1 MAAIRDHLLLLGEG
15 TGHSH
20 YNGVVTD
27 AGAKTREPVALIG
40 ILKDR
45 RDFDRLMHRRWYRI
59 PLAHAPRRRFSHL
72 AFYQPAS
79 FGKRGKAI
87 RYVAPVLGKRGARRR
102 DLIPEEP
109 NHPRADDRYAVF
121 RVGKPLKLPEPVR
134 NISLRRVT
142 FAYTTLRRLFE
153 SHDVLEV
160 FGVPPIER
168 MMQKAFDAAG
178 LHALP
183 EFTVSGPDKRYR
195 LDFAIFCTRGALAVE
210 CDGED
215 FHGTGPQRR
224 KDRAK
229 DTRLRRMGWTV
240 VRLTERAIVKSPA
253 ACARR
258 VHAAVTRL
266 GGVA

>member
-1 MAAIRDHLLLLGEG
+1 MAAPQ
-15 TGHSH
+15 S
-20 YNGVVTD
+20 
-27 AGAKTREPVALIG
+27 REPVALIG

-45 RDFDRLMHRRWYRI
+45 RDLGLLLHRRWYRI

-72 AFYQPAS
+72 AFYQPAG

-87 RYVAPVLGKRGARRR
+87 RYLAPVLGKMVARRR
-102 DLIPEEP
+102 DLIPDEP
-109 NHPRADDRYAVF
+109 DHRRANDRYVVY

-142 FAYTTLRRLFE
+142 FAYTALRRLFE

-160 FGVPPIER
+160 FGVPPIEA
-168 MMQKAFDAAG
+168 MMKKEFDRAG
-178 LHALP
+178 LAALP
-183 EFTVSGPDKRYR
+183 EFTVSGPQARYR
-195 LDFAIFCTRGALAVE
+195 LDFAIFCARGPLAVE

-215 FHGTGPQRR
+215 FHEHPPQKRR
-224 KDRAK
+224 DRAK
-229 DTRLRRMGWTV
+229 DARLRKTGWTV
-240 VRLTERAIVKSPA
+240 LRLRERSIVKSPA

-258 VHAAVTRL
+258 VRAAVERL